1 MNIKT
6 KAMSYLF
13 FDTETTGLPLRWNAP
28 ITDVANWP
36 RLVQLAWIVYD
47 TEKHITSKR
56 NAIIRPEGYTI
67 PVEAARIHG
76 ITTQVALE
84 KGESLQEVLEEFSAE
99 IDKAQVLV
107 GHNISFDECIIGA
120 EFERLR
126 MMTSLFLKPKYCT
139 MKSSVDY
146 CKLPGKKG
154 FKAPKL
160 SELHRILFGTGF
172 EDAHNALADVEATA
186 KCFLKLKEL
195 GIIKS

>member
-1 MNIKT
+1 M
-6 KAMSYLF
+6 
-13 FDTETTGLPLRWNAP
+13 PWRWNAP

-47 TEKHITSKR
+47 TEKHIISKR

-107 GHNISFDECIIGA
+107 GHNISCLLYTSDIRTKCSLPEFVGILLNFVQTSFDYQTDEEQFGREKYFYPEEILAYPFCDCEDRAAFFARLVRNLTGLEVVGLDYPGPVSYTHLIG
-120 EFERLR
+120 FVGL
-126 MMTSLFLKPKYCT
+126 LLWVC
-139 MKSSVDY
+139 
-146 CKLPGKKG
+146 
-154 FKAPKL
+154 
-160 SELHRILFGTGF
+160 
-172 EDAHNALADVEATA
+172 
-186 KCFLKLKEL
+186 
-195 GIIKS
+195 